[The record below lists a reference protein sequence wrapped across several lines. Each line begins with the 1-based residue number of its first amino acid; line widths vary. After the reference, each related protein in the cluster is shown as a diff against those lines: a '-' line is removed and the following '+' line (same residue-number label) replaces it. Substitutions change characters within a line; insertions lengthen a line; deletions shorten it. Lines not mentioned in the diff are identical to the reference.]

1 MSAQAKV
8 KVRRDA
14 RGKRPQFHDDPASD
28 TLMSMVMVLA
38 SELCVT
44 RDRLDTIER
53 IANERK
59 LILSSEIDSYALD
72 QAALTEREERRQD
85 FMDRLFYLLRKDLSE
100 LQEQDTGE
108 RYHATLDEI
117 AKS

>member
-1 MSAQAKV
+1 MSAEV

-14 RGKRPQFHDDPASD
+14 RGKRPQFYDDPAND

-53 IANERK
+53 IADEKN
-59 LILSSEIDSYALD
+59 LILSREIDTFELD
-72 QAALTEREERRQD
+72 QEALAEREQRRQD
-85 FMDRLFYLLRKDLSE
+85 FMDRLFYLLRKDISE
-100 LQEQDTGE
+100 LKEQDTGE
-108 RYHATLDEI
+108 RYTQTLDDI
-117 AKS
+117 AKN